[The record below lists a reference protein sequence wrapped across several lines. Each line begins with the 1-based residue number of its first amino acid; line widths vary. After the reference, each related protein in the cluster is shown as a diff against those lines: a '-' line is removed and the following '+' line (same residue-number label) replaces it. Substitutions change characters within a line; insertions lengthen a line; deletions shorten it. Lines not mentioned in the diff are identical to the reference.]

1 MGNLVGT
8 KRGAKITFADI
19 QRFEKD
25 TCFTAQEIIFL
36 NHTYRQACDAEGCVD
51 KEAFTQIF
59 SNFNKSVKA
68 VLFLDHIFRTWD
80 VNQDG
85 NLTFNEFIQAL
96 SVTSRGTAAQRA
108 EYLFRLYDINGDEEI
123 TIDEFTS
130 VLKLK
135 VRKVELERMKEVFAA
150 MDADGNGCLTKE
162 EFVNAC
168 AKDKKLMTYLDI
180 Y

>member
-1 MGNLVGT
+1 MGQ
-8 KRGAKITFADI
+8 K
-19 QRFEKD
+19 FEKD
-25 TCFTAQEIIFL
+25 TCFTAQEIIIL

-59 SNFNKSVKA
+59 STFNKSYRA

-85 NLTFNEFIQAL
+85 NLTFYEFIQAL
-96 SVTSRGTAAQRA
+96 SVTSRGNAAQRA

-123 TIDEFTS
+123 TIDEFAS

-135 VRKVELERMKEVFAA
+135 VRKNEEERMTEIFKEI
-150 MDADGNGCLTKE
+150 DTDGNGALTKE
-162 EFVNAC
+162 EWVLAC
-168 AKDKKLMTYLDI
+168 GKRRSLMEYLDI